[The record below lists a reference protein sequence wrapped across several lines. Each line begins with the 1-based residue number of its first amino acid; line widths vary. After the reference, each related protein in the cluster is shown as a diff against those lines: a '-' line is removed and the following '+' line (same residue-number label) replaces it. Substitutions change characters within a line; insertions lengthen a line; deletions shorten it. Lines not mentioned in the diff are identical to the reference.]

1 MMLNM
6 IMHWPDQ
13 ASHLDL
19 WPQAMDHSVYLW
31 NNLPRKDTFLA
42 PIELF
47 TGQSLPDYDHL
58 HRSHVWG
65 CPVYVLD
72 PKLQD
77 GHKLPKWQPCSPR
90 GMFVGVSPDH
100 SSTIG
105 RILNIRTGSIS
116 PQ

>member
-1 MMLNM
+1 ME
-6 IMHWPDQ
+6 H
-13 ASHLDL
+13 A
-19 WPQAMDHSVYLW
+19 VYLW

-77 GHKLPKWQPCSPR
+77 GHKLPKWQPRSRR
-90 GMFVGVSPDH
+90 GMFVGVGLGTERGIIGIGLKTEMDAFNR
-100 SSTIG
+100 SSMDRKADG
-105 RILNIRTGSIS
+105 ILKSDSSSDIC
-116 PQ
+116 